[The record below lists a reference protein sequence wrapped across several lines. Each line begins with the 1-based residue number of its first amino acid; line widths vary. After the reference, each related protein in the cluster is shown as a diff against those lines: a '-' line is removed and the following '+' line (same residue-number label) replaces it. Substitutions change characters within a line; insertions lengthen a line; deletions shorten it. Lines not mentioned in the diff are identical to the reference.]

1 MAVRC
6 TKQRD
11 VSARL
16 RQRSSK
22 GVRVVDSRRLASWGA
37 FLSPHGETVEL
48 HGRHTKS
55 ATFTMWGSGFSCEL
69 TYFFW
74 EDDPVDTVRQRIELY
89 RSPRR
94 ASRER
99 QVMGYEVMFLRP
111 TCGRWAKRLALL
123 RMARGAPSAAT

>member
-1 MAVRC
+1 MLENYG
-6 TKQRD
+6 
-11 VSARL
+11 SL
-16 RQRSSK
+16 RPAHSI
-22 GVRVVDSRRLASWGA
+22 
-37 FLSPHGETVEL
+37 
-48 HGRHTKS
+48 
-55 ATFTMWGSGFSCEL
+55 
-69 TYFFW
+69 FW
-74 EDDPVDTVRQRIELY
+74 VDDPAGTVRQRIELY